1 MNAVDLTFQAHINI
15 TMQLQFDQLFY
26 ALLFVI
32 SQNLT
37 SQMREGT
44 QDRAP
49 YLWNVKEELQ
59 LRKSKCNIYNLNFNC
74 QNHLLIKL
82 RLDS

>member
-49 YLWNVKEELQ
+49 YL
-59 LRKSKCNIYNLNFNC
+59 
-74 QNHLLIKL
+74 
-82 RLDS
+82 